1 MLPNPSEVPADGG
14 ELGGLLRGD
23 SSKSQGDNRA
33 LCPLWGQDRGVH
45 CGRCENWVA
54 PGAW

>member
-1 MLPNPSEVPADGG
+1 MLPNPSEGPADGG
-14 ELGGLLRGD
+14 ELGGLLRED